1 MGKGDLE
8 QRILSLPCDSEDLKR
23 EMWKMMWDLHQGLWM
38 CLNFSTLY
46 LGPGVHTMHPQEY
59 TFQSPGGLMGD
70 DFLSLYF
77 HPLLALFPTIDFIVK
92 QEPSQLTS
100 ALWCLRAHTESS
112 IGGVGCFTEWLSF
125 SHSNVP
131 GPSLSSF
138 LKLSTTQSHTIV
150 EALLCETWSRVSLIL
165 WLHGSPGCLQLPY
178 ESQILHLAAFSVDTC
193 HYNLGIFLDLWRII
207 FFTL

>member
-1 MGKGDLE
+1 MEEYGFEVSLISSTVSIKDSERDPSLFLGNCQRNSNLKDSSGRAVMGKGDSE

-23 EMWKMMWDLHQGLWM
+23 ETWKMMWDLHQGLWM
-38 CLNFSTLY
+38 CLNFSILY

-59 TFQSPGGLMGD
+59 TSRSPGGLMGD

-112 IGGVGCFTEWLSF
+112 ILGGGVL
-125 SHSNVP
+125 
-131 GPSLSSF
+131 
-138 LKLSTTQSHTIV
+138 
-150 EALLCETWSRVSLIL
+150 
-165 WLHGSPGCLQLPY
+165 Y
-178 ESQILHLAAFSVDTC
+178 
-193 HYNLGIFLDLWRII
+193 
-207 FFTL
+207 